1 MVQISITWQKLV
13 EERKIKFSHEC
24 ILLSLM
30 QGESYGFEIQKNIF
44 DASDGY
50 ANLNVGTIYPTLS
63 QLEEWELVTRREE
76 NHKLA
81 KRKGKKRVYYKITDK
96 GLTIVNYLEMMRS
109 KIKNKDLVYNP
120 I

>member
-1 MVQISITWQKLV
+1 MVQISIAWQKLV
-13 EERKIKFSHEC
+13 EERKIGFSHEC
-24 ILLSLM
+24 ILLSLI
-30 QGESYGFEIQKNIF
+30 QGESYGFEIQKNIL

-50 ANLNVGTIYPTLS
+50 ANLNVGTIYPTLN

-76 NHKLA
+76 NNKLA
-81 KRKGKKRVYYKITDK
+81 QRKGKKRVYYKITDK
-96 GLTIVNYLEMMRS
+96 GLTIVNYLEKMRV